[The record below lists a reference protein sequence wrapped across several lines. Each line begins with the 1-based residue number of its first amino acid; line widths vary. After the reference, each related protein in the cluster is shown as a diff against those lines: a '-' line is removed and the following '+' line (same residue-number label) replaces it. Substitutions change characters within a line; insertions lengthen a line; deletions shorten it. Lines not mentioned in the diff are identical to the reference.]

1 MNLSVHVCVCVCVC
15 VIRVGVSPLDVRV
28 FPKLLADSIHSPRAE
43 VSWGGHSACGLR
55 EAGPS

>member
-1 MNLSVHVCVCVCVC
+1 MNLSVRVCVC

-28 FPKLLADSIHSPRAE
+28 FPKLLANSIPSPRAE
-43 VSWGGHSACGLR
+43 LSWGGDSACGLR